1 MESLVDNM
9 FFQFNNKQVY
19 YEVHGEGKPILILN
33 GIMMSTK
40 SWAQFIE
47 PFTDNNQLILFDFLD
62 QGQSDKVVEQY
73 DHSIQ
78 VDVVIALLEHLNLE
92 KVNIYGVSYGGQIA
106 LQLALKRPDLIDRLC
121 LFNTSD
127 ETSYW
132 LSEVGHA
139 WNHATHDGEAYY
151 LTTIPIIYSPK
162 FFNENREW
170 MENRKKILKDVFNNR
185 DFIDSMVRLTKS
197 SENYNVAD
205 RVSEIDHQ
213 TLIVGCEYDFVTPY
227 YQQELLH
234 QKMKNS
240 QLLFVPDSGHALM
253 YEKPSLFVSL
263 VLGFI
268 NNVKIDYKL

>member
-1 MESLVDNM
+1 MT
-9 FFQFNNKQVY
+9 FTFNNKQVY
-19 YEVHGEGKPILILN
+19 YEVHGQGKPLIILN

-47 PFTDNNQLILFDFLD
+47 PFTQFNQLILFDFLD
-62 QGQSDKVVEQY
+62 QGQSEKVTQQY
-73 DHSIQ
+73 DHSLQ
-78 VDVVIALLEHLNLE
+78 VDVVIALLEHLNLG
-92 KVNIYGVSYGGQIA
+92 KVNVYGVSYGGQIA
-106 LQLALKRPDLIDRLC
+106 LQVALKRPDLIDKMC

-139 WNHATHDGEAYY
+139 WNKATHDGEAYY

-170 MENRKKILKDVFNNR
+170 MENRKKILVDVFSNQ

-197 SENYNVAD
+197 SEPYNVSD
-205 RVSEIDHQ
+205 QVHKIKHE

-234 QKMKNS
+234 EKLENS
-240 QLLFVPDSGHALM
+240 NLVFVPDSGHALM
-253 YEKPSLFVSL
+253 YEKPTLFVSL

-268 NNVKIDYKL
+268 NNNKTEFTL